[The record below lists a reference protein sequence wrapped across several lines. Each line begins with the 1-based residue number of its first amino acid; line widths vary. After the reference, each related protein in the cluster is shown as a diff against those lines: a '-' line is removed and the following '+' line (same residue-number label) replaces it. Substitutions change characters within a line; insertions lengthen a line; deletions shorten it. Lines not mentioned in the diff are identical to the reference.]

1 MAIHT
6 NLPIYKVAYDLLD
19 AITDLVKNIQRDI
32 QQQCPHEFKWNQTA
46 GEGRTCT
53 KCKLWDLDCDD

>member
-19 AITDLVKNIQRDI
+19 AITDLVKNMPRDI
-32 QQQCPHEFKWNQTA
+32 QRQCQHEFKWKQTA

-53 KCKLWDLDCDD
+53 KCQLWDLDCDD